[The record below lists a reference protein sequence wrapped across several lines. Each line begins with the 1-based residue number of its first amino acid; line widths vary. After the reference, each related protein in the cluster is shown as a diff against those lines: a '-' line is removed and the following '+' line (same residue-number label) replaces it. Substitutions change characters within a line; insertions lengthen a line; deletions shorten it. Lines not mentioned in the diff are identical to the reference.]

1 MSERTRTDSFI
12 GTPVLTLATRL
23 TAPKTLLLSL
33 LSALSYLLKSF
44 LSVANR
50 QAELSHSTTPEEE
63 PFLAFAPLMLLTCV
77 LGVEKDNGNEG
88 EESRG
93 KVFRCYTTT
102 ACDKAQTQT
111 YVLLA
116 PLRTCCYMTKDVG
129 NQVPS
134 VSEAV

>member
-1 MSERTRTDSFI
+1 MSERTRTDSFT
-12 GTPVLTLATRL
+12 GTPVLTLATQL

-50 QAELSHSTTPEEE
+50 QAELIHSTTPEEE

-102 ACDKAQTQT
+102 A
-111 YVLLA
+111 
-116 PLRTCCYMTKDVG
+116 
-129 NQVPS
+129 
-134 VSEAV
+134 

>member
-1 MSERTRTDSFI
+1 MSERTRTDSFT
-12 GTPVLTLATRL
+12 GTPVLTLATQL

-50 QAELSHSTTPEEE
+50 QAELIHSTTPEEE

-93 KVFRCYTTT
+93 KVL
-102 ACDKAQTQT
+102 DVTQ
-111 YVLLA
+111 
-116 PLRTCCYMTKDVG
+116 LRRAIKLKPKHTSSSLHSG
-129 NQVPS
+129 R
-134 VSEAV
+134 AVT